1 MKEIEAIIFDFGGVI
16 LDIDYNL
23 TSKAFEHLGVTDFY
37 ERYSQ
42 QNADSLFKNL
52 EEGKITEEEFFA
64 AFRKSTGTILTD
76 EQVRDAWNA
85 MLLCY
90 RPQALALVQQIKHK
104 YKCYILSNTNSI
116 HVKKF
121 SEMYRQQLGTGSMR
135 DHFKKVYYSHE
146 IGHRKPG
153 KEAYEWVIRD
163 NNLEPGHTL
172 FIDDSVQNLVPARE
186 LGLQTIWLQKGME
199 IQGLG
204 L

>member
-1 MKEIEAIIFDFGGVI
+1 MKEIKAIIFDFGGVI

-23 TSKAFEHLGVTDFY
+23 TTKAFSKLGVTDFD

-42 QNADSLFKNL
+42 QNADPLFKHL

-64 AFRKSTGTILTD
+64 AFRKSTGTMLTD
-76 EQVRDAWNA
+76 EQVTDAWNA
-85 MLLCY
+85 MLLGY
-90 RPQALALVQQIKHK
+90 RPQALAFLEGIKHK
-104 YKCYILSNTNSI
+104 YRCYLLSNTNSI
-116 HVKKF
+116 HVQKF
-121 SEMYRQQLGTGSMR
+121 SEMYRQQVGTGSIH
-135 DHFKKVYYSHE
+135 DHFEKVYYSHE

-153 KEAYEWVIRD
+153 KAAYEWVVKD

-172 FIDDSVQNLVPARE
+172 FIDDSRQNLAPAQE

-199 IQGLG
+199 IQDLG